1 MTVKLLNGLSFAFHT
16 ATCGTC
22 CTKHQITLQHSNTSR
37 FCFQTFPEYF
47 LIGHFLLNHHLA
59 PSAKDL
65 KNLLSLYEIA
75 GSQKS
80 LKHFG
85 GCCDPHCHPGPPE
98 LRQRETL
105 WIKHKHCVGRVQ
117 PTPCCFPSCPA
128 LHQANRY
135 VSRPLSGLP
144 LIPSLVI
151 SAPKIVCFYT
161 SLSVWSCRMCASWPP
176 HTNPH
181 LLLRP
186 PQPLL
191 LPPTRQAALTLRLAR
206 PPVGSNWGFDQNYFF
221 HKQSN
226 WLKSFMCFSNH

>member
-1 MTVKLLNGLSFAFHT
+1 M
-16 ATCGTC
+16 
-22 CTKHQITLQHSNTSR
+22 
-37 FCFQTFPEYF
+37 
-47 LIGHFLLNHHLA
+47 GHFLLNHHRA
-59 PSAKDL
+59 PSAKEL
-65 KNLLSLYEIA
+65 KGCRHFIKSLGARNPSNTLEVVVILTVMQVLLSWGKE
-75 GSQKS
+75 
-80 LKHFG
+80 KHF
-85 GCCDPHCHPGPPE
+85 E
-98 LRQRETL
+98 LNINAALDGSSRRL
-105 WIKHKHCVGRVQ
+105 GAS
-117 PTPCCFPSCPA
+117 PPA
-128 LHQANRY
+128 LRRNQAKRY

-151 SAPKIVCFYT
+151 SDPKIVCFYT
-161 SLSVWSCRMCASWPP
+161 SLCVWSCRMCASWPP

-191 LPPTRQAALTLRLAR
+191 LPPARQAALTLRLAR